1 MSGELQ
7 WLIGVSLTVLLTTAG
22 MLIAA
27 FRALSAKIDSSNAEQ
42 TEQIKDGDDKLHER
56 INRVRDEYVK
66 RIDLDGHLGR
76 IDQTLREMRDEWR
89 DMNRTIIAAVA
100 KQTPGKN

>member
-7 WLIGVSLTVLLTTAG
+7 WLLGVSVSVLLATAG

-42 TEQIKDGDDKLHER
+42 TELIKDGDDKLHER

-89 DMNRTIIAAVA
+89 EMNRTIIASLP
-100 KQTPGKN
+100 KQNGRS